1 MRQFSKRDLYA
12 MGEPLG
18 DCATRAKPFGRT
30 MGGGGSSGG
39 SSSSADTVNNDKRV
53 VVGEGGAGVSG
64 DNSSITINS
73 VDSKIVDRALASVD
87 SQSAITG
94 DNFSKLLDVS
104 KELVTSTQAS
114 VAGAYTQAT
123 TDAKG
128 SLDNKTIVILGVAG
142 AFAWAYAKG
151 KK

>member
-1 MRQFSKRDLYA
+1 MIPSLENRHS
-12 MGEPLG
+12 LG
-18 DCATRAKPFGRT
+18 GIACPMLG
-30 MGGGGSSGG
+30 GGGGSS
-39 SSSSADTVNNDKRV
+39 SSSTSTTNTDKRLA
-53 VVGEGGAGVSG
+53 VGDGGAGISG
-64 DNSSITINS
+64 DNSQIVINS
-73 VDSKIVDRALASVD
+73 TDGAIVDRALQSVD
-87 SQSAITG
+87 SQAALSG
-94 DNFSKLLDVS
+94 DYFSKLLDVS

-142 AFAWAYAKG
+142 AAAWAYAKG

>member
-1 MRQFSKRDLYA
+1 MIPSFENRHSRGGRA
-12 MGEPLG
+12 CPMLG
-18 DCATRAKPFGRT
+18 
-30 MGGGGSSGG
+30 GGGGSS
-39 SSSSADTVNNDKRV
+39 SSSTSTTNTDKRLA
-53 VVGEGGAGVSG
+53 VGDGGAGISG
-64 DNSSITINS
+64 DNSQIVINS
-73 VDSKIVDRALASVD
+73 TDGAIVDRALQSVD
-87 SQSAITG
+87 SQAALSG
-94 DNFSKLLDVS
+94 DYFSKLLDVS

-142 AFAWAYAKG
+142 AAAWAYAKG

>member
-1 MRQFSKRDLYA
+1 MIPSFEKRHS
-12 MGEPLG
+12 LG
-18 DCATRAKPFGRT
+18 GIACPMLG
-30 MGGGGSSGG
+30 GGGGSS
-39 SSSSADTVNNDKRV
+39 SSSTSTTNTDKRLA
-53 VVGEGGAGVSG
+53 VGDGGAGISG
-64 DNSSITINS
+64 DNSQIVINS
-73 VDSKIVDRALASVD
+73 TDGEIVDRALQSVD
-87 SQSAITG
+87 SQAALSG
-94 DNFSKLLDVS
+94 DYFSKLLDVS

-142 AFAWAYAKG
+142 AAAWAYAKG